1 MAWSCGW
8 KLAKCQFLEIFQGV
22 IKQIH
27 SITLIAIFSKLAGL
41 NFSSEVQCLPQCGLF
56 SPFVRTARFWV
67 TEWGNQI
74 LTNMNFVG
82 IDMLYKLQ
90 KRKFAKGHFKGQKRS
105 LDCFYNQSMPT
116 WSISPWKMKNEK
128 VHESIL
134 ECRYGSQLQTPLK
147 KFACFYWI
155 YGMRMAFV
163 PKTRVSEWP

>member
-1 MAWSCGW
+1 MYRLYLVLVPRQLVA
-8 KLAKCQFLEIFQGV
+8 L
-22 IKQIH
+22 
-27 SITLIAIFSKLAGL
+27 
-41 NFSSEVQCLPQCGLF
+41 QCLPQCGLF

-74 LTNMNFVG
+74 LTNMNFIG

-105 LDCFYNQSMPT
+105 LDCFFNQSMPT

-134 ECRYGSQLQTPLK
+134 ECRYGSQLQTPQKNLHVFIELPNALK
-147 KFACFYWI
+147 LYKYEVF
-155 YGMRMAFV
+155 
-163 PKTRVSEWP
+163 